1 MGIKYSFNQ
10 KLIFMG
16 SEKIFMF
23 GEPSCGCGGGSKADL
38 TAILPALMNNNK
50 GIDPGILAMLGD
62 RNRDGFGGNDF
73 FAILLLFILMGWGGN
88 GNGLFGGNRGAVG
101 GEGLNILNNDSTRE
115 LLMSAIQGN
124 GNAISQLSTQLGCSI
139 GQVQEGLN
147 TLNMSLCNVGNQVG
161 MSGQQIINAIQSGNC
176 TLANQIASCCCDVR
190 TAIERQGFE
199 NQLATVNQTNTLQ
212 NSANTQFNILGAK
225 IDAQTQIINDKFC
238 QLEMRE
244 MQNRIN
250 TLQQEKSALETSA
263 LLQQQTQNLVGQLKT
278 PCPVPAY
285 LTCNPNAPYGY
296 GYGYPYGT
304 GFANEGCGC
313 GC

>member
-1 MGIKYSFNQ
+1 
-10 KLIFMG
+10 MG

-88 GNGLFGGNRGAVG
+88 GNGLFGNRGGVG

-139 GQVQEGLN
+139 GQVQEGIN

-212 NSANTQFNILGAK
+212 NTMNSNFIALNNSERDNFQALGAK
-225 IDAQTQIINDKFC
+225 IDSQSQMIQDKFC

-244 MQNRIN
+244 LQNKIS

-263 LLQQQTQNLVGQLKT
+263 LLQQQTQNLVGQLRT
-278 PCPVPAY
+278 PAPIPSYNVP
-285 LTCNPNAPYGY
+285 NPNCCYTAPYGC
-296 GYGYPYGT
+296 GYPYGV
-304 GFANEGCGC
+304 AYNNDGCGC

>member
-1 MGIKYSFNQ
+1 
-10 KLIFMG
+10 MG

-23 GEPSCGCGGGSKADL
+23 GEPSTGGRADL

-50 GIDPGILAMLGD
+50 GIDPNILAMLG
-62 RNRDGFGGNDF
+62 NRDGNGRDGFGNDF

-88 GNGLFGGNRGAVG
+88 NNGGFFGNRGNGG

-124 GNAISQLSTQLGCSI
+124 GNAISQLSTQLGCTT
-139 GQVQEGLN
+139 GQIQDGIN

-190 TAIERQGFE
+190 TAIERQGYE
-199 NQLATVNQTNTLQ
+199 SQLATVNQTNTLQ

-244 MQNRIN
+244 MQSKIDALRQENSN
-250 TLQQEKSALETSA
+250 LALAASQQA
-263 LLQQQTQNLVGQLKT
+263 QTANIVSQLKA
-278 PCPVPAY
+278 PCPVPSY
-285 LTCNPNAPYGY
+285 IVPNPNCCYSAPY
-296 GYGYPYGT
+296 GYGYPYG
-304 GFANEGCGC
+304 AAYNNDGCGC

>member
-1 MGIKYSFNQ
+1 
-10 KLIFMG
+10 MG

-23 GEPSCGCGGGSKADL
+23 GEPGASTGRADL

-50 GIDPGILAMLGD
+50 GIDPNILALMGN
-62 RNRDGFGGNDF
+62 RNGGENGWGNDF

-88 GNGLFGGNRGAVG
+88 NNGGLFGGNRGGVG

-139 GQVQEGLN
+139 GQVQEGIN

-161 MSGQQIINAIQSGNC
+161 QSSLQIINAVQAGNC

-212 NSANTQFNILGAK
+212 NTMNQNFYAQQQSSNSQFNIIGAK

-244 MQNRIN
+244 MQNKIDTLRQEN
-250 TLQQEKSALETSA
+250 TQLALAASQQA
-263 LLQQQTQNLVGQLKT
+263 QTANIVSQLKA
-278 PCPVPAY
+278 PCPQPAY
-285 LTCNPNAPYGY
+285 VVPNPNCCYGGFANPYGY
-296 GYGYPYGT
+296 NDG
-304 GFANEGCGC
+304 GCGC

>member
-1 MGIKYSFNQ
+1 
-10 KLIFMG
+10 
-16 SEKIFMF
+16 MF
-23 GEPSCGCGGGSKADL
+23 GEPGTTSGRADL

-50 GIDPGILAMLGD
+50 GIDPNILALLGS
-62 RNRDGFGGNDF
+62 RNGERDGWGNDF
-73 FAILLLFILMGWGGN
+73 FAILLLFILMGWSGN
-88 GNGLFGGNRGAVG
+88 GNGLFGNRGGVG
-101 GEGLNILNNDSTRE
+101 GEGLNILNNDSTRD

-124 GNAISQLSTQLGCSI
+124 GNAINQLSTQLGCSI
-139 GQVQEGLN
+139 GQIQEGIN

-161 MSGQQIINAIQSGNC
+161 MSGQQIINAVQAGNC

-212 NSANTQFNILGAK
+212 NTMNQNFIALNNAERDNFQALGAK
-225 IDAQTQIINDKFC
+225 IDSQTQLIQDKFC

-250 TLQQEKSALETSA
+250 TLQQEKTALETSA

-278 PCPVPAY
+278 PCPIPAY
-285 LTCNPNAPYGY
+285 ITCNPNAPYGGFYGNPY
-296 GYGYPYGT
+296 GYNGYNNG
-304 GFANEGCGC
+304 GDCGCGC

>member
-1 MGIKYSFNQ
+1 
-10 KLIFMG
+10 MG

-62 RNRDGFGGNDF
+62 KNRDGFGGNDF

-88 GNGLFGGNRGAVG
+88 GNGLFGGNRGGVG

-139 GQVQEGLN
+139 GQVQEGIN

-161 MSGQQIINAIQSGNC
+161 MSGQQIINAVQAGNC

-296 GYGYPYGT
+296 GYGAPYGYND
-304 GFANEGCGC
+304 GNCGC

>member
-1 MGIKYSFNQ
+1 MGI
-10 KLIFMG
+10 
-16 SEKIFMF
+16 EKIFMF
-23 GEPSCGCGGGSKADL
+23 GEPGASTGRADL

-50 GIDPGILAMLGD
+50 GIDPNILALMGN
-62 RNRDGFGGNDF
+62 RNGGENGWGNDF

-88 GNGLFGGNRGAVG
+88 NNGGLFGGNRGGVG

-139 GQVQEGLN
+139 GQVQEGIN

-161 MSGQQIINAIQSGNC
+161 QSSLQIINAVQAGNC

-212 NSANTQFNILGAK
+212 NTMNQNFIALNNAERDNFQMLGAK
-225 IDAQTQIINDKFC
+225 IDNQTTLINDKFC

-250 TLQQEKSALETSA
+250 TLQQEKTALEMSA
-263 LLQQQTQNLVGQLKT
+263 ITQQQTMNIVNQLKT

-285 LTCNPNAPYGY
+285 LTCPPNTAYTPYPYGY
-296 GYGYPYGT
+296 NGGDC
-304 GFANEGCGC
+304 GCGC

>member
-1 MGIKYSFNQ
+1 
-10 KLIFMG
+10 MG

-88 GNGLFGGNRGAVG
+88 GNGLFGNRGGVG

-139 GQVQEGLN
+139 GQVQEGIN
-147 TLNMSLCNVGNQVG
+147 TLNMLVQR
-161 MSGQQIINAIQSGNC
+161 GQPGWY
-176 TLANQIASCCCDVR
+176 
-190 TAIERQGFE
+190 ER
-199 NQLATVNQTNTLQ
+199 ATDHQR
-212 NSANTQFNILGAK
+212 NSIWKLHACK
-225 IDAQTQIINDKFC
+225 PD
-238 QLEMRE
+238 
-244 MQNRIN
+244 RIM
-250 TLQQEKSALETSA
+250 
-263 LLQQQTQNLVGQLKT
+263 LLR
-278 PCPVPAY
+278 CS
-285 LTCNPNAPYGY
+285 YGY
-296 GYGYPYGT
+296 RASRLREPASDREPDEHVAEHDEPKLHR
-304 GFANEGCGC
+304 FEQRRA
-313 GC
+313 

>member
-1 MGIKYSFNQ
+1 
-10 KLIFMG
+10 MG
-16 SEKIFMF
+16 SEKIMF

-88 GNGLFGGNRGAVG
+88 GNGLFGNRGGVG

-139 GQVQEGLN
+139 GQVQEGIN

-190 TAIERQGFE
+190 TAIERQGYE
-199 NQLATVNQTNTLQ
+199 SQLATVNQTNTLQ
-212 NSANTQFNILGAK
+212 NTMNQNFIALNNAERDNFQMLGAK
-225 IDAQTQIINDKFC
+225 IDSQTSLIQDKFC

-244 MQNRIN
+244 MQSKIDALRQENSN
-250 TLQQEKSALETSA
+250 LALAASQQA
-263 LLQQQTQNLVGQLKT
+263 QTANIVSQLKA
-278 PCPVPAY
+278 PCPVPSY
-285 LTCNPNAPYGY
+285 IVPNPNCCYSAPY
-296 GYGYPYGT
+296 GYGYPYG
-304 GFANEGCGC
+304 AAYNNDGCGC

>member
-1 MGIKYSFNQ
+1 
-10 KLIFMG
+10 MG

-62 RNRDGFGGNDF
+62 KNRDGFGGNDF

-88 GNGLFGGNRGAVG
+88 GNGLFGGNRGAAG

>member
-1 MGIKYSFNQ
+1 
-10 KLIFMG
+10 MG

-62 RNRDGFGGNDF
+62 KNRDGFGGNDF

-88 GNGLFGGNRGAVG
+88 GNGLFGGNRGAAG

-225 IDAQTQIINDKFC
+225 IDAQAQIINDKFC

>member
-1 MGIKYSFNQ
+1 
-10 KLIFMG
+10 MG

-88 GNGLFGGNRGAVG
+88 GNGLFGNRGGVG

-139 GQVQEGLN
+139 GQVQEGIN

-190 TAIERQGFE
+190 TAIERQGYE
-199 NQLATVNQTNTLQ
+199 SQLAIVNQTNTLQ
-212 NSANTQFNILGAK
+212 NTMNSNFVALNNAERDNFQMLGAK
-225 IDAQTQIINDKFC
+225 IDSQSQMIQDKFC

-285 LTCNPNAPYGY
+285 LTCPPNMPYGY
-296 GYGYPYGT
+296 NPYGVGYT
-304 GFANEGCGC
+304 NDGCGC